1 MDTYGNRE
9 RTICFSP
16 EKHLLQFKHSDTI
29 DIFITDHTSVKE
41 VEPRF
46 PKSDMQAEFFTIST
60 IIKGKGGNDNIN
72 LKGLQLDTN
81 WVFYQR
87 SSTDIE
93 NSKIVR

>member
-1 MDTYGNRE
+1 MDTNGNRE

-46 PKSDMQAEFFTIST
+46 PKSDMQVEFFTIST

-72 LKGLQLDTN
+72 VKGLQLA
-81 WVFYQR
+81 FYQL
-87 SSTDIE
+87 SYQLSLLP
-93 NSKIVR
+93 KI